1 MHNLNYQ
8 LKLLC
13 RHNADGSYAT
23 QVNRL
28 RMLQLAARQLKE
40 LGYRKMNA
48 QSLKPKHVEALV
60 QRWQEEGLTTGTL
73 DNRLSALRWW
83 AERVGK
89 RGVVASSN
97 DHYGLERRVHVS
109 NVSKARTLPDDA
121 LSGIPD
127 VYVRMSLMLQ
137 AAFGLRREEAIKFQP
152 SYADRSDHLALK
164 PSWTKGG
171 RTRDIPILTEHQR
184 DVLRQAH
191 QLAAKGALIPY
202 HRKYI
207 EQLRIYERQTA
218 RAGLSKLHGLR
229 HQYAQTRYQ
238 TLTGW
243 PAPAAGGP
251 TSKQLTPEQR
261 AIDQQARLTI
271 SRELGHQREQIT
283 AVYLG
288 R

>member
-40 LGYRKMNA
+40 LGYRKMSA
-48 QSLKPKHVEALV
+48 Q
-60 QRWQEEGLTTGTL
+60 R
-73 DNRLSALRWW
+73 
-83 AERVGK
+83 
-89 RGVVASSN
+89 
-97 DHYGLERRVHVS
+97 
-109 NVSKARTLPDDA
+109 
-121 LSGIPD
+121 
-127 VYVRMSLMLQ
+127 
-137 AAFGLRREEAIKFQP
+137 
-152 SYADRSDHLALK
+152 LK

-171 RTRDIPILTEHQR
+171 RTRDIPILTERQR
-184 DVLRQAH
+184 DVLQQAH
-191 QLAAKGALIPY
+191 QLAGKGALIPY

-243 PAPAAGGP
+243 PAPAASGP
-251 TSKQLTPEQR
+251 TSKRLTPEQKQ
-261 AIDQQARLTI
+261 IDHEARLTI
-271 SRELGHQREQIT
+271 S
-283 AVYLG
+283 
-288 R
+288 